1 MIDAKISAYARFI
14 LNPYKTTKKNGTQPR
29 KIPRYD
35 VAAQAGYWEGWK
47 ACTSPTGQLYLT
59 LVPNDRNPSY
69 KHEPTTP
76 TLNVQA
82 HPKGMSLNL
91 TGLRFAPDSTTV
103 ASGEPSA
110 DAKLKNGKDNPL
122 YQWRNDGFL
131 FLFSEDKATLE
142 VIVITG
148 GRAFIDAYRQQLAA
162 GGFSDWLAEVRKTAT
177 LKV

>member
-1 MIDAKISAYARFI
+1 MIDAKICAYARFT
-14 LNPYKTTKKNGTQPR
+14 LNRYKHTKKNGTQER

-35 VAAQAGYWEGWK
+35 VVAQAGYWEGWN
-47 ACTSPTGQLYLT
+47 ACTSPAGQLYFT

-69 KHEPTTP
+69 KHEATTP
-76 TLNVQA
+76 TLNLQA
-82 HPKGMSLNL
+82 HPKGMCLNL

-103 ASGEPSA
+103 ASGEPCA

-131 FLFSEDKATLE
+131 FLFSDDKATLE
-142 VIVITG
+142 IIVITA
-148 GRAFIDAYRQQLAA
+148 GRAFVDAYRQQLAT
-162 GGFSDWLAEVRKTAT
+162 GGFNDWLSETRKNAT